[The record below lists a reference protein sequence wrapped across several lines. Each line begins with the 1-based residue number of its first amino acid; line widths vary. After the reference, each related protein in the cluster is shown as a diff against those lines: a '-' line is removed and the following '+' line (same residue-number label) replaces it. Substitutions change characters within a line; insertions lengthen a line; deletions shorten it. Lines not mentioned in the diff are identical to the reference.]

1 MKVRLVSAAVLAG
14 ALALS
19 TVGAEAAPPKTLD
32 GKKVKVL
39 TLNASGGLQSNDKD
53 NASLTS
59 VDRADCAAPRCARL
73 PFVYKPAKGVKG
85 DLMATVTW
93 TNPASDIDLY
103 IGEVLKDGSTV
114 TVDSCGGFGNTSEK
128 VFVPAGVLRSGRT
141 YVLVVDWYR
150 SLNET
155 AKAKVELGGST
166 VKTTVPKQYDGQLP
180 GTVFKV
186 NCGL

>member
-1 MKVRLVSAAVLAG
+1 
-14 ALALS
+14 
-19 TVGAEAAPPKTLD
+19 
-32 GKKVKVL
+32 
-39 TLNASGGLQSNDKD
+39 
-53 NASLTS
+53 
-59 VDRADCAAPRCARL
+59 
-73 PFVYKPAKGVKG
+73 
-85 DLMATVTW
+85 
-93 TNPASDIDLY
+93 
-103 IGEVLKDGSTV
+103 
-114 TVDSCGGFGNTSEK
+114 VDSCGGVGNTSEK

-180 GTVFKV
+180 GTIFKV